1 MTQQELLEKLNKEF
15 NLDLKGTD
23 EDRMCR
29 WDATSPQYLA
39 ELKCRRAHYNTQM
52 IEYDKL
58 DAVKVEADKTD
69 KEFLYCVST
78 PKGIYVFNISKLC
91 QQDYNFNWE
100 NKYLPSNTDFAGTH
114 RRTKKVGYIGVNDS
128 MSVAHLAHTEP
139 APQE

>member
-78 PKGIYVFNISKLC
+78 PNGVYVFNITKLC

-114 RRTKKVGYIGVNDS
+114 RRTKKVGYIDVNASILIGKENQKD
-128 MSVAHLAHTEP
+128 
-139 APQE
+139 

>member
-1 MTQQELLEKLNKEF
+1 MTQQELLNELNDTYKLQ
-15 NLDLKGTD
+15 LDNTD
-23 EDRMCR
+23 KDKFCR
-29 WDATSPQYLA
+29 WDAISDKYLA

-58 DAVKVEADKTD
+58 DAVKEEADKTD

-100 NKYLPSNTDFAGTH
+100 DKYLPSNTDFAGTH
-114 RRTKKVGYIGVNDS
+114 KRTKKVGYIDVNDC
-128 MSVAHLAHTEP
+128 VIL
-139 APQE
+139 

>member
-100 NKYLPSNTDFAGTH
+100 DKYLPSTTDFGGTH
-114 RRTKKVGYIGVNDS
+114 KRTKKVGYIDVNDC
-128 MSVAHLAHTEP
+128 VIL
-139 APQE
+139 